1 MIAIAHPLFGAEE
14 EAAALRVLGSG
25 QLAQGERVATFE
37 RRFAELC
44 HVREAVAVSSG
55 TAALHLALLAHDIG
69 RGDEVITT
77 AFSFAATAN
86 VILLVGATP
95 VFVDIE
101 PDTCTLNPVQA
112 EMALTRRTKAIIPV
126 HLYGHPCEMN
136 RLQKIAEAF
145 SLVLIED
152 ASQAHA
158 ATIDGRPVG
167 SFGTGCFSFYATKNM
182 TTGEGGMVTT
192 NDPAIAERVRLLRN
206 HGQEAR
212 YYQIA
217 LGYNLRMTELQAA
230 LGIAQI
236 EKLEYFTQRRIANA
250 TYLTNNLQGIVQTPV
265 ERPGYRHVYHQYT
278 IKIPSKRNEF
288 ATELRARGVDTT
300 IHYPIPI
307 HQQPFYRRKPG
318 LFRVLSPG
326 QRTPVKGNNPT
337 AHLPVT
343 ESAAQQVLSLPVHP
357 ALSQEDLSTIAR
369 EVVALCE

>member
-14 EAAALRVLGSG
+14 EAAALQVLASA

-37 RRFAELC
+37 RRFAGLC

-55 TAALHLALLAHDIG
+55 TAALHLALLAHGIG
-69 RGDEVITT
+69 PGDEVITT

-101 PDTCTLNPVQA
+101 PDTCTLDPVQA
-112 EMALTRRTKAIIPV
+112 EMAITRRTKAIIPV
-126 HLYGHPCEMN
+126 HLYGHPCEMH
-136 RLQKIAEAF
+136 RLQKIVEAF
-145 SLVLIED
+145 SLILIED

-182 TTGEGGMVTT
+182 TTGEGGIVTT
-192 NDPAIAERVRLLRN
+192 DDPAIAERVRLLRN

-278 IKIPSKRNEF
+278 IKIPSRRNEF
-288 ATELRARGVDTT
+288 MTELRARGVDST

-307 HQQPFYRRKPG
+307 HQQPFYQRKPG

-326 QRTPVKGNNPT
+326 QRTPVKGNNPI